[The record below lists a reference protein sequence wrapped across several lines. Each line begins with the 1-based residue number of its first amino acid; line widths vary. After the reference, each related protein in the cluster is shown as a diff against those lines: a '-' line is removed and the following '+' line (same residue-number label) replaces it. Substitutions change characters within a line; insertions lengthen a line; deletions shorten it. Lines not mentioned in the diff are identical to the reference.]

1 MKCSNCSAD
10 ASFVVA
16 DPGVSEVYYCVPC
29 LPKFLRPRA
38 DAGQLD
44 LPKVEEAT
52 APTQTKK
59 KAATKASEPA
69 EETAPEAT
77 DENPTA

>member
-44 LPKVEEAT
+44 LPKVEST
-52 APTQTKK
+52 TPTQTKK

-69 EETAPEAT
+69 EETASEAT